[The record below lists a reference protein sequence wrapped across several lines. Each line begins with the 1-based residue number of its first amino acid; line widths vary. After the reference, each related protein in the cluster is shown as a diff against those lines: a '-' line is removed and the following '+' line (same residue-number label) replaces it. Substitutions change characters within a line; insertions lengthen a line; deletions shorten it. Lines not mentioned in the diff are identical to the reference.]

1 MCKIFKYGFKKNVKN
16 KNISIKKGE
25 NDGEFKLPRAIY

>member
-1 MCKIFKYGFKKNVKN
+1 MYEFCEFVEN